1 MSQPKFAFFDQAL
14 KAGQR
19 YVQTSVKARDAQYRF
34 LALVYLAHR
43 EGRRHPKEFESLI
56 QSRLKRQPNKHETK
70 RPFLLLL
77 HALLGR
83 EDDLPRNAV
92 KQFSKLTSA
101 LEEVDDR
108 FRKAD
113 PSADEIVAFIQI
125 KGGILGLYDLK
136 RNGDVGYEKRSK
148 AKPFEPKPKIIEL
161 PLLSGTQAVRVG
173 RSYRLRMPDSP
184 PGVYW
189 LRLHVGIDGFVDA
202 VEKFEHGD
210 AA

>member
-1 MSQPKFAFFDQAL
+1 MSQLKFAFFKQAL

-19 YVQTSVKARDAQYRF
+19 YVQTSVKARDSQYRF

-70 RPFLLLL
+70 RPFLLL

-92 KQFSKLTSA
+92 KRFSKLTSA
-101 LEEVDDR
+101 LEEIDDR

-113 PSADEIVAFIQI
+113 PTAEEIVAFIQI

-136 RNGDVGYEKRSK
+136 RNGDVGYEKRPE
-148 AKPFEPKPKIIEL
+148 AKPFEPQPKIIEL
-161 PLLSGTQAVRVG
+161 PLLSGAQAVRVG

-189 LRLHVGIDGFVDA
+189 LRLHVGMDGFVHSA
-202 VEKFEHGD
+202 EKVEHGD